1 MTPLEATGP
10 QVLYGKAH
18 ILQDVG
24 LTVAAEAAVRAAYPG
39 DAA

>member
-10 QVLYGKAH
+10 QVFYDKTHA
-18 ILQDVG
+18 LQHMG

-39 DAA
+39 DPA